1 MKRNKLNHSK
11 WGVLTL
17 TLLLGISSLL
27 VSCEDYLDIDEYI
40 YDRTTVDSV
49 FVSKVKLLEY
59 INGTVALMPN
69 EGNIYR
75 NSHSPGGQAADEF
88 FASWK
93 DWAQAGMYLLVD
105 DVTPESAM
113 FADLWPNMYKGIR
126 KANIILARLHE
137 CEELTDLE
145 RRDYTGLAHFLRG
158 YFYYTLLRH
167 YGPVP
172 ILPNTA
178 FDTDEPAAN
187 ASLERDT
194 WDDCVDYICEN
205 LEEAGTLLPTQR
217 ERAFEYMP
225 TSGAAFSLIA
235 RLRLYQA
242 SAWYNGNSRYATWTR
257 SDDRPF
263 ISQQYDANRWG
274 IAAAAFKRVI
284 DLGLYKLHTIERD
297 DTTLPL
303 PATVSDAAFPYGA
316 GDIDPYLSYKRI
328 FDGGIMPVLNPELI
342 FYQPITDHGISIML
356 APAVLGGYNG
366 FNIPL
371 DFAQSYN
378 MADGRPYSEATQSE
392 TSWEAIGSAYSFSGE
407 YTVGANVAVRDA
419 YREPRFYASIGY
431 NHGIWPGTSYLG
443 TQNVKNLE
451 VTYYIDGSGA
461 PKGSATDFN
470 HTGYTSRK
478 FFHQEDNY
486 TNWDHRSKPKTAPI
500 IRYAEI
506 LMGYVEA
513 MNEMEGSYTDEV
525 TGLTV
530 TRDIQD
536 MVTYFNMIRYRAG
549 QPGITE
555 SDASS
560 KERMTELIRHE
571 RKIEFAFEA
580 HRYYDLRRWGIAQE
594 YIATPIYGNNVSAR
608 TSERQLFYTPILLD
622 KEEIHRRT
630 FNQKMY
636 FYPIPKSVIERNRK
650 LVQNPGWR

>member
-1 MKRNKLNHSK
+1 MKRNKSNYSWWHAL
-11 WGVLTL
+11 VLTSI
-17 TLLLGISSLL
+17 LGINGMF
-27 VSCEDYLDIDEYI
+27 VSCERYLDIDEYI
-40 YDRTTVDSV
+40 YDRTTIDSV
-49 FVSKVKLLEY
+49 FLSKVKLLEY
-59 INGTVALMPN
+59 INGAVACMPN

-75 NSHSPGGQAADEF
+75 YSHSPGGQAADEF

-93 DWAQAGMYLLVD
+93 DGSQAGMYLLLD
-105 DVTPESAM
+105 DVTPESWM
-113 FADLWPNMYKGIR
+113 FADLWANMYKGIR
-126 KANIILARLHE
+126 KANIILERIHE
-137 CEELTDLE
+137 CEDLTDLE
-145 RRDYTGLAHFLRG
+145 RRDYMGRAYFLRA

-172 ILPNTA
+172 ILPDTPY
-178 FDTDEPAAN
+178 DTDESIAN
-187 ASLERDT
+187 VSLERDT
-194 WDDCVDYICEN
+194 WDDCVNYICDNFEQ
-205 LEEAGTLLPTQR
+205 AGNLLPAQR
-217 ERAFEYMP
+217 ERAFEYVP

-242 SAWYNGNSRYATWTR
+242 STWYNGNSRYSTWTR
-257 SDDRPF
+257 SDGRPF
-263 ISQQYDANRWG
+263 ISQEYDPDRWG

-284 DLGLYKLHTIERD
+284 DMGQYKLHTIERD
-297 DTTLPL
+297 EKTLPL
-303 PATVSDAAFPYGA
+303 PATVSDAPFPSGA
-316 GDIDPYLSYKRI
+316 GDIDPYLSYKRL
-328 FDGGIMPVLNPELI
+328 FDGGIMSVLNPELI

-378 MADGRPYSEATQSE
+378 MADGRSYSEATME
-392 TSWEAIGSAYSFSGE
+392 EKSWQPIGSAYGFSGE

-431 NHGIWPGTSYLG
+431 NHCIWPGTSYLG
-443 TQNVKNLE
+443 TLNVKNFE
-451 VTYYIDGSGA
+451 VTYYKDGSGA
-461 PKGSATDFN
+461 PKGVATDFN

-486 TNWDHRSKPKTAPI
+486 AEWNHRSKSKTAPL

-513 MNEMEGSYTDEV
+513 MNEMDGSYTDEV

-530 TRDIQD
+530 SRNPQEI
-536 MVTYFNMIRYRAG
+536 VTYFNMIRYRAG
-549 QPGITE
+549 QPGISL
-555 SDASS
+555 SDAAS
-560 KERMTELIRHE
+560 KEHMVELIRHE

-594 YIATPIYGNNVSAR
+594 CIAAPIYGNNINAR
-608 TSERQLFYTPILLD
+608 TNERELFYTPILLD

-650 LVQNPGWR
+650 LVQNPGWK